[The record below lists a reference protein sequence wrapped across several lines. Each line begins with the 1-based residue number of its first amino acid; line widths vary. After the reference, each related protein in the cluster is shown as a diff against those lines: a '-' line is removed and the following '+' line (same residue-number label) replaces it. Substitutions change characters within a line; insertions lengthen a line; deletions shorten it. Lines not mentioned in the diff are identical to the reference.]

1 LPGGADGTVAQQ
13 VSKEPC
19 ECQRAKAL
27 MRALHGESPIPC
39 EQLITGLIG
48 ARLVDRRLGTGED
61 AVLSQHELVRP
72 DPAPVRAENL
82 VIRCAG
88 EAPPVLKHE
97 RHALALTLNHH
108 LILDG
113 HHETAP
119 GVGAEY
125 PGAPC
130 ERHAL
135 DAARSAV
142 REQYR
147 RTLRQARSTTITH
160 ETETDSREIIEHA
173 GLREII
179 GHD

>member
-1 LPGGADGTVAQQ
+1 ML
-13 VSKEPC
+13 
-19 ECQRAKAL
+19 
-27 MRALHGESPIPC
+27 ALHGESPIPC
-39 EQLITGLIG
+39 EQLITSLIG
-48 ARLVDRRLGTGED
+48 ARLVERRLGTGED

-108 LILDG
+108 FTLDS
-113 HHETAP
+113 HHETAL

-147 RTLRQARSTTITH
+147 RTLRQAGSATVAHNMKFQFFQIWCKA
-160 ETETDSREIIEHA
+160 SPLKIIA
-173 GLREII
+173 NNFRARC
-179 GHD
+179 

>member
-1 LPGGADGTVAQQ
+1 
-13 VSKEPC
+13 
-19 ECQRAKAL
+19 

-39 EQLITGLIG
+39 GQLVTGLVG

-97 RHALALTLNHH
+97 RHALTLTLNHH
-108 LILDG
+108 FTLDSY
-113 HHETAP
+113 HETAL

-147 RTLRQARSTTITH
+147 RTLRQAGSATVADEI
-160 ETETDSREIIEHA
+160 EPNSREIIEHA
-173 GLREII
+173 RLRELI
-179 GHD
+179 GHHA